1 MVLDQILEIYSLIK
15 DKRSGLGLL
24 ELLIA
29 IGLMAVPM
37 TMIFKKEKSSSAM
50 VIDGISSIN
59 DVFQKAMMQSL
70 LNGKNYEIR
79 FFFDDEM
86 HIKKIVYSEH
96 NEDGKADQDGKKGAV
111 ASESISIPDNFSVKK
126 IIIAGKDESMDG
138 KTKETWFL
146 VYPEGYSQE
155 IELHLASNDGTIYNQ
170 YKLNPFT
177 CVFQDAI
184 S

>member
-1 MVLDQILEIYSLIK
+1 LIK

-29 IGLMAVPM
+29 IGLMAAPM
-37 TMIFKKEKSSSAM
+37 TMIFKKEKSQSAI
-50 VIDGISSIN
+50 VIDAISSIN

-70 LNGKNYEIR
+70 LNGKLYEIR

-86 HIKKIVYSEH
+86 HVKKIVYSEH
-96 NEDGKADQDGKKGAV
+96 NEDGKTDQGGKKVAT
-111 ASESISIPDNFSVKK
+111 ASESVSMPDTFSVKK
-126 IIIAGKDESMDG
+126 IFISGKDEAVGG
-138 KTKETWFL
+138 KTRETWFL

-177 CVFQDAI
+177 CVFQDVI